1 MVYKELIHENY
12 CNKTFLMKVNLVF
25 HGLGFFGKAGK
36 FVFTKHF
43 KVILLALI

>member
-12 CNKTFLMKVNLVF
+12 CNKTFHVKVNLVF
-25 HGLGFFGKAGK
+25 RGLGFFGKAGK

-43 KVILLALI
+43 MEILFALI